1 MSSGPKSQSSSVSP
15 QSSDGSNEPIGS
27 IISPPNTSRGG
38 KNEENPGS
46 GIQLRTS
53 ARVSKKL
60 KLEAEAAA
68 QPPPEPKGIDRDKN
82 NFLNLILIICIQVA

>member
-1 MSSGPKSQSSSVSP
+1 MSSSGPKSQSSVSP
-15 QSSDGSNEPIGS
+15 QSNDSSNEPTGS
-27 IISPPNTSRGG
+27 IISPPSSSSRGRH
-38 KNEENPGS
+38 EENASS

-68 QPPPEPKGIDRDKN
+68 HQSQPEPKGIFFYD
-82 NFLNLILIICIQVA
+82 